1 MTFQAVRSVIESK
14 VFAAYQALTPP
25 VQVVFDNTT
34 DTPPDLPYVIC
45 LISYVSTT
53 ETVVCQ
59 TEAAVENLQ
68 GNLQLSIYATRG
80 SGMRSLEEYAAV
92 GMQAMNTIYDPNN
105 SVKVRCKQ
113 INGPVALLNGAEP
126 YAVATISCAFSAC
139 VE

>member
-25 VQVVFDNTT
+25 VQVVFDNTIE
-34 DTPPDLPYVIC
+34 TPPDLPYVVC
-45 LISYVSTT
+45 LISYVTTT
-53 ETVVCQ
+53 ETVICQ

-68 GNLQLSIYATRG
+68 GNLQLSIYVTRG
-80 SGMRSLEEYAAV
+80 SGMKSLEEYAAV
-92 GMQAMNTIYDPNN
+92 GMQAMNTLYDPNN

-113 INGPVALLNGAEP
+113 INGPVALLNGPEP

>member
-1 MTFQAVRSVIESK
+1 MLFRSVIESK

-25 VQVVFDNTT
+25 VQVVFDNTIE
-34 DTPPDLPYVIC
+34 TPPDLPYVVC
-45 LISYVSTT
+45 LISYVTTT
-53 ETVVCQ
+53 ETVICQ

-68 GNLQLSIYATRG
+68 GNLQLSIYVTRG
-80 SGMRSLEEYAAV
+80 SGMKSLEEYAAV
-92 GMQAMNTIYDPNN
+92 GMQAMNTLYDPNN

-113 INGPVALLNGAEP
+113 INGPVALLNGPEP